1 MHKYIKLIAILFFG
15 YFQTAVSQEKNK
27 DSIGT
32 ETVTV
37 VKAYKPTISDAFK
50 IKSSPVINDSIV
62 LKKKNISYNI
72 FSVPVASTFT
82 PEKGQ
87 ASKVEKTPPP
97 VLFNSYA
104 SLGFGTYDNALAE
117 FYTSR
122 SINRDERLDI
132 GLMHHSAR
140 GDVDRVALNNA
151 FYDTKLTGAYSKRDR
166 DMDWGANVEL
176 QHQLYNWYGLPIGIY
191 TDEQIADID
200 AKQNYFNAEVS
211 GHLSI
216 DDGYFERGEVLIRRF
231 WDATNSAENRAMLK
245 GAAEIP
251 IGDENIAIKTKLDYL
266 GGDFKNA
273 DVKNIDNSPAINYG
287 FFQIGIGP
295 SIEILRDDLTLN
307 LGVNLVYGMD
317 IENSDSN
324 FYIYPD
330 ITASYRLVDDTV
342 IAYGGIQGELIQ
354 NSFHDFVEENSFVS
368 PTLTIQ
374 PTDQKYNAYAG
385 IKGQL
390 LPNLSYNVKASY
402 KTENRKPLFKWN
414 PLNEFRDDEK
424 GYYYR
429 NSFEVFYDD
438 LKTIGIF
445 GELNFNIKK
454 EFTLGVNG
462 EAFSYTTETDD
473 PAWNLPKLKGS
484 LFADYHFLD
493 NWFLGA
499 TLFYVGERT
508 DLATDAV
515 QNVQPSEF
523 PSEIITLNSYF
534 DANAQ
539 LGYKFN
545 TQLSAFVKANNI
557 VGNSYQRWA
566 NYPVQGF
573 QVLLGATYKF
583 DF

>member
-50 IKSSPVINDSIV
+50 IKSSPEINDSIV

-82 PEKGQ
+82 PAKGQ

-97 VLFNSYA
+97 VLFNSYV

-132 GLMHHSAR
+132 GLTHHSAR
-140 GDVDRVALNNA
+140 GDLDSIALSSA

-166 DMDWGANVEL
+166 DLDWGANVEL
-176 QHQLYNWYGLPIGIY
+176 QHQIYNWYGVPIGLY
-191 TDEQIADID
+191 TDEQIAGID
-200 AKQNYFNAEVS
+200 SKQNYFNAEVS
-211 GHLSI
+211 GHINVEDS
-216 DDGYFERGEVLIRRF
+216 YFERGEVLIRRF
-231 WDATNSAENRAMLK
+231 WEATKSAENRAMIK
-245 GAAEIP
+245 GTAQIP
-251 IGDENIAIKTKLDYL
+251 IGDENIGIKAKFDYL
-266 GGDFKNA
+266 EGDFKNA
-273 DVKNIDNSPAINYG
+273 DVKNVDNTPAINYG
-287 FFQIGIGP
+287 FFQVGIGP
-295 SIEILRDDLTLN
+295 SIEVLRDDLTLN

-317 IENSDSN
+317 LEKSDSN

-330 ITASYRLVDDTV
+330 ITASYRLVDETV
-342 IAYGGIQGELIQ
+342 IAYGGIQGELVQ
-354 NSFHDFVEENSFVS
+354 NSFHDFVDENSFVS
-368 PTLTIQ
+368 PTLIIQ

-390 LPNLSYNVKASY
+390 LSNLSYNVKASY
-402 KTENRKPLFKWN
+402 KTENRKPLYKWN
-414 PLNEFRDDEK
+414 PLNEFREDEK

-445 GELNFNIKK
+445 GELNFNVKK
-454 EFTLGVNG
+454 DFTLGING
-462 EAFSYTTETDD
+462 EAFSYTTETDN

-484 LFADYHFLD
+484 LFMDYHFLEK
-493 NWFLGA
+493 WYVGA
-499 TLFYVGERT
+499 TLFYVGERS
-508 DLATDAV
+508 DLASDVV

-523 PSEIITLNSYF
+523 PSEIVTLNSYF

-539 LGYKFN
+539 IGYKFN
-545 TQLSAFVKANNI
+545 KQLSAFVKANNI
-557 VGNSYQRWA
+557 VDNPYQRWA